1 MDNVNVLK
9 LDSSFK
15 PVEVIS
21 WQEAVIL
28 TWLNK
33 AWAAEYTDKWV
44 RSAKEAFQIPSVI
57 VLFRY
62 IDEKFFSLPCT
73 RKNILTRDD
82 HQCQYCGNHFRESD
96 LTIDHVIPRSKGGKN
111 EWDNVAAACRTC
123 NQRKSNYLLE
133 NSPVSLIRKP
143 KKPSYRSLIKK
154 RIGDANS
161 KWKEYL

>member
-73 RKNILTRDD
+73 RKNILTRDEY
-82 HQCQYCGNHFRESD
+82 QCQYCGNHFRESD

-111 EWDNVAAACRTC
+111 EWNNVAAACRTC

>member
-9 LDSSFK
+9 LDSAFK
-15 PVEVIS
+15 PVEVTS
-21 WQEAVIL
+21 WQEAVVL

-111 EWDNVAAACRTC
+111 EWDNVAAACRSC

-154 RIGDANS
+154 RVGDANS